1 MPTKVYPPPVLQ
13 QVNAS
18 KTEMIAGESVT
29 FTAVVTGGKAPYR
42 YHYRLFKDG
51 EDYKK
56 IGWTAEG
63 SRPST
68 LNHPGAWRM
77 QMLVE
82 DADGLRT
89 AYVLSPIV
97 TVHP

>member
-1 MPTKVYPPPVLQ
+1 MRVNAPPPPELTEVQ
-13 QVNAS
+13 AS
-18 KTEMIAGESVT
+18 KTEMAAGESVT
-29 FTAVVTGGKAPYR
+29 FTAVVNGGTPPYL
-42 YHYRLFKDG
+42 YHYRLIKDG

-68 LNHPGAWRM
+68 LNHPGVWQM